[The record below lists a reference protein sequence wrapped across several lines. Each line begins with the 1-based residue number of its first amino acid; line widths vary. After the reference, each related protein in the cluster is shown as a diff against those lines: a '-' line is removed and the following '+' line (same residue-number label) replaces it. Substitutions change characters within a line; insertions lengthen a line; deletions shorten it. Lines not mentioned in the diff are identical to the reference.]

1 MKDEITVVA
10 CLPGKPA
17 IITSISSS
25 LESMQQFVGGYIQAV
40 YPFEE
45 PVCIVCNEEAKLIGM
60 ELNRGLHT
68 PDGVLYDIVAGPFF
82 ICDCREETFGSL
94 NHEQQEKYK
103 EIFKEP
109 EVFVKMDGDIKS
121 IKIRE
126 NNLPKQEKMC
136 RISHRR

>member
-45 PVCIVCNEEAKLIGM
+45 PVCIVCNEEAKLMGM

-82 ICDCREETFGSL
+82 ICDCSGEDFGSL
-94 NHEQQEKYK
+94 SNEQQEKYK
-103 EIFKEP
+103 AMFKQP
-109 EVFVKMDGDIKS
+109 EVFVRMGNDIKAV
-121 IKIRE
+121 K
-126 NNLPKQEKMC
+126 LPDPPEKTH
-136 RISHRR
+136 RVSHKG